1 MSYDQN
7 ELLNNVDGSQLEENK
22 YQVYVNDISW
32 NPNQIQSYQARA
44 SKNVYD
50 YKSLPKSLTFDVPA
64 TIIAQADKNKKNT
77 IEDIIEQFI
86 YSSLTRKFLHEVYSC
101 QIWILW

>member
-7 ELLNNVDGSQLEENK
+7 ELLNGVDGSQLEENK

-32 NPNQIQSYQARA
+32 NPNQIQSYQARV

-86 YSSLTRKFLHEVYSC
+86 YASLTRKFLHEVYSC

>member
-1 MSYDQN
+1 MSYDQSR
-7 ELLNNVDGSQLEENK
+7 LLNNIDDSQLEENK

-44 SKNVYD
+44 SKNVHD

-64 TIIAQADKNKKNT
+64 TVVAQADKNSKNT

>member
-7 ELLNNVDGSQLEENK
+7 ELPNSVDGSQLEENK

-32 NPNQIQSYQARA
+32 NPNQIQSYQVRA

-64 TIIAQADKNKKNT
+64 TIIAQANKNNKNT